1 MTDIDRLAIGI
12 LLVAA
17 AEDDLT
23 RIGQGPRSDLMR
35 ELLESVRQSD
45 NPLRQ
50 ARRVAAT
57 VGVASQLRRVL
68 RELHLEDEEV
78 PATPRS
84 EPPPEPS
91 GCPCGPMTHLL
102 EVTIGRRTYLQGVRD
117 RCTAA
122 IGSGE
127 YLESLVLIDGE
138 TRVELSV
145 WGTEHAEARLIPMRG
160 DA

>member
-1 MTDIDRLAIGI
+1 MTEIDRLAIGI

-17 AEDDLT
+17 AEDDLSRVT
-23 RIGQGPRSDLMR
+23 EGPRSDLMR
-35 ELLESVRQSD
+35 ELLESVRRSD
-45 NPLRQ
+45 DPLRQ

-68 RELHLEDEEV
+68 RELHLEEDP

-84 EPPPEPS
+84 EPPPAELS
-91 GCPCGPMTHLL
+91 GCPCGPLTHLL
-102 EVTIGRRTYLQGVRD
+102 EVTIGTRTFIQGVRH

-127 YLESLVLIDGE
+127 YLESLVLEDGD

-145 WGTEHAEARLIPMRG
+145 WGTEHAQARLIPMRG